1 MHGWDSNAGSMS
13 KIADKLVEKER
24 YVIAINLPGH
34 AFSKKSATNL
44 LECKEAFKALLNEVN
59 PTESFSV
66 ISHSF
71 GSGVTA
77 YALSETNYKVNNL
90 IFLTNPNRV
99 EHIFED
105 FKKMILILGQFKKL
119 LLNLIVKSMSGRTT
133 LRLHKQMI
141 WCFSGPRL
149 ILNICVE

>member
-1 MHGWDSNAGSMS
+1 M
-13 KIADKLVEKER
+13 
-24 YVIAINLPGH
+24 
-34 AFSKKSATNL
+34 
-44 LECKEAFKALLNEVN
+44 FKALLKEVN

-66 ISHSF
+66 ISHAI

-77 YALSETNYKVNNL
+77 YALSETDYKVDNL
-90 IFLTNPNRV
+90 IFLTNPNPNRV

-105 FKKMILILGQFKKL
+105 LKKMIFILGQFKKL